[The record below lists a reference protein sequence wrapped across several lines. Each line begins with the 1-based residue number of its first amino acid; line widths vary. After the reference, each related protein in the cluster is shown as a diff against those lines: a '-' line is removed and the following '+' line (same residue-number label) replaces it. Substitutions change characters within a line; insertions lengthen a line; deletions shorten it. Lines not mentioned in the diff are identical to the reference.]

1 MPLNRKNVTIS
12 LPTANDDASPYD
24 LTDSGAFREGEL
36 EIDRRGLRI
45 SGVGTPTAPA
55 PTPTGAK
62 RAGVATP
69 TGAKRAVRELSP
81 AEEDGEKRGGKSRE
95 LGDRAR
101 STSSRDE
108 EEGADEEESGGE
120 CDGDGAADARP
131 GSADGA
137 TTSEGSGGH
146 GGASF
151 DMALEDLQV
160 IDVVGRGGSGV
171 VQRVTHRPTGRILA
185 RKIVQM
191 NVQAEVRKNIISEL
205 RALHSCDCPHVV
217 PYHAAFFSEG
227 SISIVLDYMD
237 GGSLSDVTRA
247 VGAIPEAQLAGFA
260 RQIVAGLGYL
270 HATARII
277 HRDVKPSNL
286 LVDRRGRVKISDFGV
301 SGQLA
306 NSVTKCNSWVGTVT
320 YMSPERISGLGYGF
334 DSDVWSLGLS
344 LLECAL
350 GRFPYPPCEPGEWT
364 VGPREK
370 GADGC
375 ALGFWDLL
383 DHIVEETPPRL
394 GEGDAFSADF
404 AAFIATCLVKEP
416 GKRAAAGELLKSA
429 WIEGVDEGADD
440 VALAELVTRAADLR
454 AEEKKPKASEE
465 KA

>member
-151 DMALEDLQV
+151 DMALEDLHV

-260 RQIVAGLGYL
+260 RQIVVGLGYL

-404 AAFIATCLVKEP
+404 AAFVATCLVKEP

-454 AEEKKPKASEE
+454 AEEKKPKAFEE

>member
-131 GSADGA
+131 RSADGA

-247 VGAIPEAQLAGFA
+247 VGAIPETQLAGFA
-260 RQIVAGLGYL
+260 KQIVAGLGYL

-286 LVDRRGRVKISDFGV
+286 LVDKRGRVKISDFGV

-320 YMSPERISGLGYGF
+320 YMSPERIGGLGYGF

-350 GRFPYPPCEPGEWT
+350 GRFPYPPSEPGQWT
-364 VGPREK
+364 VGPLEK

-383 DHIVEETPPRL
+383 DHIVEESPPRL
-394 GEGDAFSADF
+394 GEGDAFSAEF
-404 AAFIATCLVKEP
+404 ASFIATCLVKEP

-429 WIEGVDEGADD
+429 WIEGVDEGAGN

-454 AEEKKPKASEE
+454 AEEKKPKASED